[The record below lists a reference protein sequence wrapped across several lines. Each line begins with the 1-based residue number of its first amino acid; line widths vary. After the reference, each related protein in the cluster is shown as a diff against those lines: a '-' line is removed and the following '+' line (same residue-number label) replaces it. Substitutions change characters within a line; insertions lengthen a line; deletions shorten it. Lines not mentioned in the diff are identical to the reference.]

1 MAKDC
6 DYGDQS
12 DDQIRDQVVQRSL
25 ELRPKLLE
33 KGERFGSQQ
42 QHHMRQ
48 FNPSWRAR
56 KVVNTQ

>member
-12 DDQIRDQVVQRSL
+12 DNQIRDQVVQRSL
-25 ELRPKLLE
+25 ELREKLLE
-33 KGERFGSQQ
+33 KGERFDLKPLL
-42 QHHMRQ
+42 HMRQ
-48 FNPSWRAR
+48 FIPSWRAW

>member
-25 ELRPKLLE
+25 ELRRKLLE
-33 KGERFGSQQ
+33 KGERFDSQ
-42 QHHMRQ
+42 
-48 FNPSWRAR
+48 
-56 KVVNTQ
+56 